1 MIFDKFIK
9 FPFSCREECIDGAK
23 RKVGG
28 KKCGAVNV
36 QNLDFRVEGI
46 SSRVLDYNFIGDFVD
61 RDGDLVS
68 EKKWARGGF
77 VNEKRGH
84 TRRLP
89 SLLFLFFFFFA
100 RFLPETNILD
110 LIRAWLVSLRT
121 RLTRY
126 RPPSH

>member
-28 KKCGAVNV
+28 KKCGAINI

-61 RDGDLVS
+61 RDGDLVG
-68 EKKWARGGF
+68 EKKMGARRVRERKARAHAKASF
-77 VNEKRGH
+77 SS
-84 TRRLP
+84 LP
-89 SLLFLFFFFFA
+89 LFFFF
-100 RFLPETNILD
+100 LPD
-110 LIRAWLVSLRT
+110 FCQKRT
-121 RLTRY
+121 SWT
-126 RPPSH
+126 

>member
-1 MIFDKFIK
+1 M
-9 FPFSCREECIDGAK
+9 CREECIDGAK

-61 RDGDLVS
+61 RDGDLVG

-89 SLLFLFFFFFA
+89 SFLFLFFFF
-100 RFLPETNILD
+100 LPD
-110 LIRAWLVSLRT
+110 FCQKRT
-121 RLTRY
+121 SWT
-126 RPPSH
+126 

>member
-1 MIFDKFIK
+1 M
-9 FPFSCREECIDGAK
+9 CREECIDGAK

-61 RDGDLVS
+61 RDGDLVG

-89 SLLFLFFFFFA
+89 SLLFLFFF
-100 RFLPETNILD
+100 LLD
-110 LIRAWLVSLRT
+110 FCQKRT
-121 RLTRY
+121 SWT
-126 RPPSH
+126 

>member
-1 MIFDKFIK
+1 M
-9 FPFSCREECIDGAK
+9 CREECIDGAK

-61 RDGDLVS
+61 RDGDLVG
-68 EKKWARGGF
+68 EKKMGARRVRERKARAHAKASF
-77 VNEKRGH
+77 SS
-84 TRRLP
+84 LP
-89 SLLFLFFFFFA
+89 LFFFFA